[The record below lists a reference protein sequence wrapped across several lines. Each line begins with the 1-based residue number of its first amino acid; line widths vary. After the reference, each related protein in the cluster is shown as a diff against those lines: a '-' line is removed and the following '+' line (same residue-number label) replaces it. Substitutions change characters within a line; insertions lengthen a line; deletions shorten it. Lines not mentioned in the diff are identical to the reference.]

1 MQVNTVM
8 RRTVTILLVEDDKS
22 MLFGMSDLLQVVDI
36 DYEVV
41 VQTAGNGQEALERME
56 KTTPDLIVSDIMMPL
71 MDGFQFLTEV
81 QKKPA
86 WANIPFIFLT
96 ARGEKHEIHKGR
108 LSGAALYITKPF
120 QSMDLLEL
128 IKTQLD
134 RKFQLEHTN

>member
-81 QKKPA
+81 QKKTSLGQYPLH
-86 WANIPFIFLT
+86 FSHG
-96 ARGEKHEIHKGR
+96 AR
-108 LSGAALYITKPF
+108 
-120 QSMDLLEL
+120 
-128 IKTQLD
+128 
-134 RKFQLEHTN
+134 